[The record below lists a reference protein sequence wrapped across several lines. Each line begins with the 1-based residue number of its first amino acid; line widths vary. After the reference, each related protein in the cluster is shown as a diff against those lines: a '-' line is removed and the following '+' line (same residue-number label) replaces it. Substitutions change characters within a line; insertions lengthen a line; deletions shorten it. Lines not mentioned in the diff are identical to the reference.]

1 MTGYGSPPAK
11 RSCGPGSPRAP
22 LSNGRTNMRA
32 MQIIEWGKPL
42 EARDYPDPEP
52 LGEEVLLRVEAAG
65 VCHSDVHIWD
75 GHFDLGDGRQI
86 SLASRG
92 VNLPFT
98 MGHEIAGEVAAL
110 GPQASGV
117 KVGDKV
123 VAYPWIGCGE
133 CAVCKKGEELLCNN
147 PRTLGTRKAGGY
159 GSHVIVPHGR
169 YLLSYDGIPQA
180 LAATYT
186 CSGITAYSALKK
198 TREHVGAD
206 DHLVIIGAGG
216 VGGSAVHIA
225 PATVAGKVIVAD
237 IDAQKRAHARQMGAV
252 ATIDN
257 AAPDAVKQVMAATGG
272 GAAAA
277 IDFVGSPKTMEFGH
291 SVLKKGGKLV
301 MVGLYGGA
309 QPISTLLFPFKMMT
323 IEGSY
328 VGTLEDLRELLA
340 LVQAGKVPPI
350 PIEAR
355 PASEASAAL
364 SDLKSGGKVRGRG
377 VLHH

>member
-1 MTGYGSPPAK
+1 
-11 RSCGPGSPRAP
+11 
-22 LSNGRTNMRA
+22 MRA

-42 EARDYPDPEP
+42 EMREYPDPEP
-52 LGEEVLLRVEAAG
+52 HGEEVLLRVESAG

-75 GHFDLGDGRQI
+75 GRFDLGDGKEI

-92 VNLPFT
+92 VDLPFT
-98 MGHEIAGEVAAL
+98 MGHEIAGEVVAL
-110 GPQASGV
+110 GPQAAGV
-117 KVGDKV
+117 AVGAKV

-133 CAVCKKGEELLCNN
+133 CEVCKKGEELLCLR
-147 PRTLGTRKAGGY
+147 PRTLGTRVAGGY
-159 GSHVIVPHGR
+159 GTHVIVPSGR
-169 YLLSYDGIPQA
+169 YLLPYGGIPQS

-186 CSGITAYSALKK
+186 CSGITAFSALKK
-198 TREHVGAD
+198 TREHLGRD

-225 PATVAGKVIVAD
+225 PAAVEGKIVVAD

-257 AAPDAVKQVMAATGG
+257 AAPDAVKQVMQATGG

-277 IDFVGSPKTMEFGH
+277 IDFVGSPQTMQFGIDI
-291 SVLKKGGKLV
+291 LRKGGKLV

-309 QPISTLLFPFKMMT
+309 CPVSTVLFPFKMMT

-350 PIEAR
+350 PIETR
-355 PASEASAAL
+355 PASEASNAL
-364 SDLKSGGKVRGRG
+364 ADLKSGGRVRGRV
-377 VLHH
+377 VLQHRHGAQR

>member
-1 MTGYGSPPAK
+1 
-11 RSCGPGSPRAP
+11 
-22 LSNGRTNMRA
+22 MRA

-42 EARDYPDPEP
+42 EARDYADPEP
-52 LGEEVLLRVEAAG
+52 KGEEVLLRVEAAG

-75 GHFDLGDGRQI
+75 GHFDLGDGKHI

-123 VAYPWIGCGE
+123 VAYPWIGCGQ
-133 CAVCKKGEELLCNN
+133 CDVCKSGQELLCNT
-147 PRTLGTRKAGGY
+147 PRTLGTRVAGGY
-159 GSHVIVPHGR
+159 GSHVIVPSGR
-169 YLLSYDGIPQA
+169 YLLPYDGIPQA

-198 TREHVGAD
+198 AREHVGRD

-225 PATVAGKVIVAD
+225 PAMIDGKIIVAD

-257 AAPDAVKQVMAATGG
+257 AAPDAVRQVIQATNG

-277 IDFVGSPKTMEFGH
+277 IDFVGAPATMQFGINI
-291 SVLKKGGKLV
+291 LKKGGKLV

-309 QPISTLLFPFKMMT
+309 CPVSTVLFPFKMMT
-323 IEGSY
+323 LEGSY
-328 VGTLEDLRELLA
+328 VGTLDDLRELLA
-340 LVQAGKVPPI
+340 LVQSGKVPPI
-350 PIEAR
+350 PIERR
-355 PASEASAAL
+355 PASEASNAL
-364 SDLKSGGKVRGRG
+364 ADLKSGGKVRGRV
-377 VLHH
+377 VLQH